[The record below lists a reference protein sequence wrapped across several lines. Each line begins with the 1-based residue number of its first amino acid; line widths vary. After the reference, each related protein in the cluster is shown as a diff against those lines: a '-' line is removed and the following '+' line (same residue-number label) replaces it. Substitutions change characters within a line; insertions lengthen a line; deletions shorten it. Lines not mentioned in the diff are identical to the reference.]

1 MKIIPHRSGTAKC
14 KLCLPRF
21 EAESKTEGSAA
32 ALMNRFSER
41 LEEGI
46 YAFVEEP
53 DSNVRAY
60 TADHSIE
67 HLDGV
72 TLVHI
77 RLSARLLCSVGGIR
91 LRTKTI
97 TCRWKGSR
105 LTSVNVQS

>member
-32 ALMNRFSER
+32 VLMNRFSER
-41 LEEGI
+41 LEERI
-46 YAFVEEP
+46 YAFAEGA
-53 DSNVRAY
+53 DSRVRAY

-67 HLDGV
+67 HIDGV

-77 RLSARLLCSVGGIR
+77 RLSARLLSPSKGIQLHR
-91 LRTKTI
+91 REFLCK
-97 TCRWKGSR
+97 WKGAR
-105 LTSVNVQS
+105 LLSMTAI